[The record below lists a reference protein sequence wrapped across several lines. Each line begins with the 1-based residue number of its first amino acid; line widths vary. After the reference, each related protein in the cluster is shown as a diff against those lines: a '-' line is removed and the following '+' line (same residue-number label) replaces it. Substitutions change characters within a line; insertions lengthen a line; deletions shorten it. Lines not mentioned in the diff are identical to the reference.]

1 VGVKKEMGNSPR
13 YDTRIIYLLL
23 SYIVW
28 GIFWGAWGVL
38 LPAVKTAIGATDK
51 SLGFALIGITMG
63 ALPAMLGTGIIVK
76 RFSKWVLF
84 YVLLFFAGSIAAIT
98 LVNTPV
104 TLAFVLFFVGAS
116 SGMLDVVMNSGVAT
130 LESLTDKDYFNY
142 AHAAFPVAV
151 IFTSPTVGYVRQ
163 VGVNKNII
171 LLVMAGIIAFV
182 GLINLKLDMKDNKKE
197 EIKEK
202 GLSYSSVV
210 FQKIIILLGAIGLLV
225 HLLENAVEQWS
236 TIYLEQ
242 SLMSSPAL
250 ASLGITGYMAM
261 LFIGRLIA
269 QRITGKYE
277 DKYILTISSVVSVSG
292 FLLVAMGRI
301 PLLVIVGYSIAG
313 LGIAPIIPLIFSMT
327 GKRTSP
333 DKRVKAISSVTIIAY
348 TGYLISPPIVGYIS
362 NIFSLNTAWI
372 FLTITS
378 ILLVFLI
385 RMIKAV

>member
-1 VGVKKEMGNSPR
+1 MEKSPR
-13 YDTRIIYLLL
+13 YDSRIIYLLL

-51 SLGFALIGITMG
+51 SLGFALIGITVG
-63 ALPAMLGTGIIVK
+63 ALPAMLGTGLIVK

-98 LVNTPV
+98 LVNIPL

-163 VGVNKNII
+163 SGVNKNII
-171 LLVMAGIIAFV
+171 LLVMAGIIALV

-261 LFIGRLIA
+261 LFMGRLIA

-277 DKYILTISSVVSVSG
+277 DKYILTISSVISVLG
-292 FLLVAMGRI
+292 FLLVSMAKI
-301 PLLVIVGYSIAG
+301 PLLVIIGYSIAG
-313 LGIAPIIPLIFSMT
+313 LGIAPIIPFILSMT

-333 DKRVKAISSVTIIAY
+333 EKRVKAISSVTIIAY

-372 FLTITS
+372 FLTFVS

-385 RMIKAV
+385 RMIKSA

>member
-1 VGVKKEMGNSPR
+1 MELEKK
-13 YDTRIIYLLL
+13 YDLRIVYLIL

-51 SLGFALIGITMG
+51 SLGFALIGITVG
-63 ALPAMLGTGIIVK
+63 ALPAMLGTGFIVK
-76 RFSKWVLF
+76 KFSKWSLF
-84 YVLLFFAGSIAAIT
+84 YVLLFFSASIAAIT
-98 LVNTPV
+98 LVNTPL

-116 SGMLDVVMNSGVAT
+116 SGMLDVIMNSGVAT
-130 LESLTDKDYFNY
+130 LESLTDREYFNY

-163 VGVNKNII
+163 IGIDKNII
-171 LLVMAGIIAFV
+171 LLTMAGIIAFV
-182 GLINLKLDMKDNKKE
+182 GLLNLKLDMKDDSKKD
-197 EIKEK
+197 IKGENV
-202 GLSYSSVV
+202 GYGSVI
-210 FQKIIILLGAIGLLV
+210 FKKIILLLGTIGLIV

-250 ASLGITGYMAM
+250 ASLGMTGYMAM

-269 QRITGKYE
+269 QKITGKYP
-277 DKYILTISSVVSVSG
+277 DKYILSISSLISVLGFIIVSV
-292 FLLVAMGRI
+292 APTPI
-301 PLLVIVGYSIAG
+301 LVIIGYSLAG

-327 GKRTSP
+327 GKSTTP
-333 DKRVKAISSVTIIAY
+333 AKRVKAISSVTIIAY

-372 FLTITS
+372 FLTGSAIF
-378 ILLVFLI
+378 LVFLI
-385 RMIKAV
+385 TRLRTNNLKA

>member
-1 VGVKKEMGNSPR
+1 MEKSPR
-13 YDTRIIYLLL
+13 YDSRIIYLLL

-51 SLGFALIGITMG
+51 SLGFALIGITVG
-63 ALPAMLGTGIIVK
+63 ALPAMLGTGLIVK

-98 LVNTPV
+98 LVNTPL

-130 LESLTDKDYFNY
+130 LESLTNRDYFNY

-163 VGVNKNII
+163 SGVNKNII
-171 LLVMAGIIAFV
+171 LLVMAGIIALV

-202 GLSYSSVV
+202 GFGYSSVI
-210 FQKIIILLGAIGLLV
+210 FQKIILLLGAIGLLV

-261 LFIGRLIA
+261 LFMGRLIA

-277 DKYILTISSVVSVSG
+277 DKYILTISSVISVLG
-292 FLLVAMGRI
+292 FLLVSMAKI
-301 PLLVIVGYSIAG
+301 PLLVIIGYSIAG
-313 LGIAPIIPLIFSMT
+313 LGIAPIIPLIFSMI

-333 DKRVKAISSVTIIAY
+333 EKRVKSISSVTIIAY

-372 FLTITS
+372 FLTFVS

-385 RMIKAV
+385 RMIKSA

>member
-1 VGVKKEMGNSPR
+1 MEKSPR
-13 YDTRIIYLLL
+13 YDSRIIYLLL

-51 SLGFALIGITMG
+51 SLGFALIGITVG
-63 ALPAMLGTGIIVK
+63 ALPAMLGTGLIVK

-98 LVNTPV
+98 LVNTPL

-163 VGVNKNII
+163 SGVNKNII
-171 LLVMAGIIAFV
+171 LLVMAGIIALV

-202 GLSYSSVV
+202 GFGYSSVI
-210 FQKIIILLGAIGLLV
+210 FQKIILLLGAIGLLV

-261 LFIGRLIA
+261 LFMGRLIA

-277 DKYILTISSVVSVSG
+277 DKYILTISSVISVLG
-292 FLLVAMGRI
+292 FLLVSMAKI
-301 PLLVIVGYSIAG
+301 PLLVIIGYSIAG
-313 LGIAPIIPLIFSMT
+313 LGIAPIIPLIFSMI

-333 DKRVKAISSVTIIAY
+333 EKRVKSISSVTIIAY

-372 FLTITS
+372 FLTFVS

-385 RMIKAV
+385 RMIKSA

>member
-1 VGVKKEMGNSPR
+1 MEKSPR
-13 YDTRIIYLLL
+13 YDSRIIYLLL

-51 SLGFALIGITMG
+51 SLGFALIGITVG
-63 ALPAMLGTGIIVK
+63 ALPAMLGTGLIIK

-98 LVNTPV
+98 LVNTPL

-163 VGVNKNII
+163 SGVNKNII
-171 LLVMAGIIAFV
+171 LLVMAGIIALV

-202 GLSYSSVV
+202 GFGYSSVI
-210 FQKIIILLGAIGLLV
+210 FQKIILLLGAIGLLV

-261 LFIGRLIA
+261 LFMGRLIA

-277 DKYILTISSVVSVSG
+277 DKYILTISSVISVLG
-292 FLLVAMGRI
+292 FLLVSMAKI
-301 PLLVIVGYSIAG
+301 PLLVIIGYSIAG
-313 LGIAPIIPLIFSMT
+313 LGIAPIIPLIFSMI

-333 DKRVKAISSVTIIAY
+333 EKRVKSISSVTIIAY

-372 FLTITS
+372 FLTFVS

-385 RMIKAV
+385 RMIKSA

>member
-1 VGVKKEMGNSPR
+1 MNLKQK
-13 YDTRIIYLLL
+13 YDLRIVYLIL
-23 SYIVW
+23 SYLVW

-51 SLGFALIGITMG
+51 SLGFALIGITIG
-63 ALPAMLGTGIIVK
+63 ALPAMLGTGVIVK
-76 RFSKWVLF
+76 RFSKWALF
-84 YVLLFFAGSIAAIT
+84 YVLLFFAGSIATIT
-98 LVNTPV
+98 LVNTPL

-163 VGVNKNII
+163 IGVDKNAI
-171 LLVMAGIIAFV
+171 LLTMAAIIAV
-182 GLINLKLDMKDNKKE
+182 IGLLNLKLDMKDGNKKE
-197 EIKEK
+197 IEEENV
-202 GLSYSSVV
+202 SYGSVI

-250 ASLGITGYMAM
+250 ASLGLTGYMAM
-261 LFIGRLIA
+261 LFIGRMIA
-269 QRITGKYE
+269 QRITGKYN
-277 DKYILTISSVVSVSG
+277 DKFILTVSSLVSVIG
-292 FLLVAMGRI
+292 FIVISIANI
-301 PLLVIVGYSIAG
+301 PILVITGYSLAG

-327 GKRTSP
+327 GKRTISE
-333 DKRVKAISSVTIIAY
+333 KRIKAISSVTIIAY

-372 FLTITS
+372 FLTFVA

-385 RMIKAV
+385 RMIKAA